1 MSKTTSKIAHAVAQ
15 TGPSLKSMAKML
27 LLSRCTRPWP
37 RREDARGDAIIVM
50 GNGPSLAQTIAE
62 HGETLTSMPTM
73 AVNFAAIAPEFTRL
87 RPGYYIMVDPLF
99 CAPSANPNMQRLRRA
114 LADVDWDMV
123 LIVPRGKVG
132 ALDPAITANP
142 HIHTLCINAVGL
154 EGWTWL
160 THWAYTHRLG
170 MPRPR
175 NVLIPAIMAAAWLG
189 FGTIYVAGADHSWM
203 RTIAVD
209 DDNNVISVQPHFYK
223 DDAAEQKRVDTTYR
237 GYRLHDIVHSF
248 YVAFRSYHLLE
259 AWARR
264 RHINIFNITPGSYID
279 AFERRTIG

>member
-99 CAPSANPNMQRLRRA
+99 FAPSANPNMQRLRRA

-142 HIHTLCINAVGL
+142 HIHTICINAVGSKA
-154 EGWTWL
+154 G
-160 THWAYTHRLG
+160 LG
-170 MPRPR
+170 
-175 NVLIPAIMAAAWLG
+175 
-189 FGTIYVAGADHSWM
+189 
-203 RTIAVD
+203 
-209 DDNNVISVQPHFYK
+209 
-223 DDAAEQKRVDTTYR
+223 
-237 GYRLHDIVHSF
+237 
-248 YVAFRSYHLLE
+248 
-259 AWARR
+259 
-264 RHINIFNITPGSYID
+264 
-279 AFERRTIG
+279 